1 MIKIRPIVTFSISSI
16 IFIYFLGA
24 CSPTTKVPRV
34 PPVRKTFTNPLGM
47 KFIYILP
54 GTFMMGSPA
63 NERGADDDE
72 KQHQVTISRPF
83 YLQATEVT
91 QGQWKKV
98 MGNNPSY
105 FKGCGDDCPVEWVS
119 WTNVQEFIKRLNL
132 MVGSDKYRLPTEA
145 EWEYACRAGT
155 TTRFYTGNCLSTD
168 EANYQGNFPFFGCPK
183 GKYKLKTGKV
193 GGFPP
198 NPWGLYDMHGNVWE
212 WCQDFKGEYPLGHVT
227 GPKGPLLG
235 SSRVVRGGSWG
246 RGALACR
253 AAKRNSIPPMS
264 RSNRIGFRLAKTP

>member
-1 MIKIRPIVTFSISSI
+1 MLVGFV
-16 IFIYFLGA
+16 
-24 CSPTTKVPRV
+24 CSCTTLEKLPKAH
-34 PPVRKTFTNPLGM
+34 PDRKTFINSVGM
-47 KFIYILP
+47 RFIYILP
-54 GTFMMGSPA
+54 GTFTMGSPA
-63 NERGADDDE
+63 NERGANDDE
-72 KQHQVTISRPF
+72 KQHQVTISTPF

-98 MGNNPSY
+98 MGDNPSY
-105 FKGCGDDCPVEWVS
+105 FKSCGEDCPVESVS
-119 WTNVQEFIKRLNL
+119 WNNVHEFIKRLNL
-132 MVGSDKYRLPTEA
+132 IERSDNYRLPTEA

-168 EANYQGNFPFFGCPK
+168 EANYQGNFPFFGCPY
-183 GKYKLKTGKV
+183 GKYKLKTVKI

-212 WCQDFKGEYPLGHVT
+212 WCQDFKGEYPSGNVKD
-227 GPKGPLLG
+227 PKGLLLG

-253 AAKRNSIPPMS
+253 AAKRNSSPPMGH
-264 RSNRIGFRLAKTP
+264 SNRIGFRLVKTP

>member
-1 MIKIRPIVTFSISSI
+1 MIKIQPIVTFSISSI
-16 IFIYFLGA
+16 IFISFLSA
-24 CSPTTKVPRV
+24 CAPTTKESRV
-34 PPVRKTFTNPLGM
+34 PPARKTFANPLGM

-54 GTFMMGSPA
+54 GTFMMGSAA
-63 NERGADDDE
+63 NERGANDDE

-83 YLQATEVT
+83 YLQAAEVT
-91 QGQWKKV
+91 QGQWKRI

-105 FKGCGDDCPVEWVS
+105 FKHCGEDCPVESVS
-119 WTNVQEFIKRLNL
+119 WNNVYEFIKRLNRK
-132 MVGSDKYRLPTEA
+132 VGSDKYRLPTEA

-155 TTRFYTGNCLSTD
+155 TTRFYTGKCLSTD
-168 EANYQGNFPFFGCPK
+168 EANYQGNFPFFGCPY
-183 GKYKLKTGKV
+183 GKYKSETVKV
-193 GGFPP
+193 GSFPP

-212 WCQDFKGEYPLGHVT
+212 WCQDFKGEYPSDHVT
-227 GPKGPLLG
+227 DPKGPLLG

-253 AAKRNSIPPMS
+253 AAKRNSNPPMG